1 MYYTIKILDFTE
13 PIRLENNT
21 IDNRSGRLAVSLK
34 SVDCW
39 VGYYNITKTQ
49 RILRR
54 IMNRDGN
61 TVENFQ
67 FIEPGLYNIKQIV
80 DIIHSETPYM

>member
-1 MYYTIKILDFTE
+1 MHHTIEIVDFNKPT
-13 PIRLENNT
+13 RLENNT
-21 IDNRSGRLAVSLK
+21 IDNRDGRLTISLK
-34 SVDCW
+34 GVDYW
-39 VGYYNITKTQ
+39 VGYYNVTQKQ

-61 TVENFQ
+61 TVENSQ

-80 DIIHSETPYM
+80 DISIQKRRG